1 MAVYLLGH
9 EPVFPPASEAE
20 PDGLLAIGGDFSPER
35 LLAAYSQGIFPWFE
49 EDEDIYW
56 FSPDPRMVLFPE
68 KLKVSPSLAR
78 TIRQKR
84 FEVMFDR
91 DFPEVMKQCAKVQR
105 REEPGTWISDRFIKG
120 YSQLHSMGFAHS
132 AEAYLD
138 GILAGGLY
146 GVSIGK
152 AFFGESMFYL
162 EPDASK
168 VAFVALVE
176 RLKKQDVQFIDCQV
190 DTEHLRR
197 FGAEL
202 IPREKYLTMLKE
214 ALDEPVKGSSR
225 KNM

>member
-1 MAVYLLGH
+1 
-9 EPVFPPASEAE
+9 
-20 PDGLLAIGGDFSPER
+20 
-35 LLAAYSQGIFPWFE
+35 
-49 EDEDIYW
+49 
-56 FSPDPRMVLFPE
+56 
-68 KLKVSPSLAR
+68 
-78 TIRQKR
+78 
-84 FEVMFDR
+84 
-91 DFPEVMKQCAKVQR
+91 MKQGAKVQR
-105 REEPGTWISDRFIKG
+105 REEPGTWISDRFIEG

-138 GILAGGLY
+138 GRLAGGLY

-202 IPREKYLTMLKE
+202 IPRKKYLTILKE
-214 ALDEPVKGSSR
+214 ALDDQRRGDP
-225 KNM
+225 